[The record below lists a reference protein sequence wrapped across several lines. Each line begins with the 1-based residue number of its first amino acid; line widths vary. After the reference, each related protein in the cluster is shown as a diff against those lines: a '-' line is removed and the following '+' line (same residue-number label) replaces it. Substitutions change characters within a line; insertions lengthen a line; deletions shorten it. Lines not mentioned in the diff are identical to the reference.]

1 LNLIVLKNLN
11 LTLLLVRYRS
21 RQCVVI
27 LEKSGYDLGYPL
39 IHTRFFMLNDTQIR
53 KAKPAEKPY
62 KLTDS
67 NGLYIVINPNGSKL
81 WRYRFRIDG
90 KESVFAIGAYPEIS
104 LAEAREKRK
113 EARLLVQQGINP
125 AKDRADRKRQ
135 NTRQNKNT
143 FQAIAE
149 EYFATKTISKGSIK
163 AAQSM
168 LERYAY
174 PIIGDTP
181 ITKVTPRQIMECLD
195 VCKDKGVIVSGIY
208 TRQHMS
214 AVFLYAIRTMRAE
227 VDPTLAFAG
236 YLKRPEITHAKAMTV
251 EQIKAF
257 KKSLSE
263 YNGSFV
269 VKKSVQLLLYTAV
282 RTIEARRAEW
292 VDIDLQSGIWRIP
305 ANKMK
310 KARLHIVPLS
320 DQVIEILKELQAFTG
335 SGRLLFPNSR
345 RPDDMISA
353 TTINRALEYM
363 GLTISGHD
371 FRATLA
377 TNLSE
382 MGYDH
387 EHIKA
392 QLAHA
397 KDNQTDAA
405 YFHAKYITQ
414 RRQMLQDWADFI
426 DSL

>member
-1 LNLIVLKNLN
+1 
-11 LTLLLVRYRS
+11 
-21 RQCVVI
+21 
-27 LEKSGYDLGYPL
+27 
-39 IHTRFFMLNDTQIR
+39 MLNDTQIR
-53 KAKPAEKPY
+53 KAKPSEKPY

-81 WRYRFRIDG
+81 WRYRFRLDG
-90 KESVFAIGAYPEIS
+90 KESVFAIGAYPDVS

-125 AKDRADRKRQ
+125 AKDRAEKKRQ
-135 NTRQNKNT
+135 NARQNKNT

-149 EYFATKTISKGSIK
+149 EYIASKTISEGGIK
-163 AAQSM
+163 AIHRM
-168 LERYAY
+168 LKKYAY

-195 VCKDKGVIVSGIY
+195 ICKEKGVIVSGIY

-214 AVFLYAIRTMRAE
+214 AVFLYAIRTMR
-227 VDPTLAFAG
+227 VTNDPTLAFAG
-236 YLKRPEITHAKAMTV
+236 YLKRPEITHAKAMTA
-251 EQIKAF
+251 EQIRDF
-257 KKSLSE
+257 KRSLAS

-269 VKKSVQLLLYTAV
+269 VKKAAQLLLYTAV

-292 VDIDLQSGIWRIP
+292 VDIDLSAAIWRIP

-310 KARLHIVPLS
+310 KSRMHVVPLS
-320 DQVIEILKELQAFTG
+320 SQVVELLKELHTMTG
-335 SGRLLFPNSR
+335 NGRLLFPNSK
-345 RPDDMISA
+345 RPDDMLSA

-382 MGYDH
+382 MGYEH
-387 EHIKA
+387 EYIKA

-405 YFHAKYITQ
+405 YFHAKFINQ
-414 RRQMLQDWADFI
+414 RRQMLQDWADFV

>member
-1 LNLIVLKNLN
+1 
-11 LTLLLVRYRS
+11 
-21 RQCVVI
+21 
-27 LEKSGYDLGYPL
+27 
-39 IHTRFFMLNDTQIR
+39 MLNDTQIR
-53 KAKPAEKPY
+53 KAKPQDKPY
-62 KLTDS
+62 KLTDG

-81 WRYRFRIDG
+81 WRYRFRLDG
-90 KESVFAIGAYPEIS
+90 KESVFAIGAYPDIS

-125 AKDRADRKRQ
+125 AKDRAEKKRQ
-135 NTRQNKNT
+135 NARQNRNT
-143 FQAIAE
+143 FEAIAE
-149 EYFATKTISKGSIK
+149 EYLSSKTISDGSIK
-163 AAQSM
+163 AIHRM
-168 LERYAY
+168 LKKYAY

-269 VKKSVQLLLYTAV
+269 VKKAVQLLLYTAV
-282 RTIEARRAEW
+282 RTIEARRSEW
-292 VDIDLQSGIWRIP
+292 ADIDLSAAIWRIP

-310 KARLHIVPLS
+310 KSRMHVVPLS
-320 DQVIEILKELQAFTG
+320 SQVVELLKELHTLTG
-335 SGRLLFPNSR
+335 NGRLLFPNSK
-345 RPDDMISA
+345 RPDDMLSA

-387 EHIKA
+387 EHIKS

-405 YFHAKYITQ
+405 YFHAKFITQ
-414 RRQMLQDWADFI
+414 RRQMLQDWADFV
-426 DSL
+426 DNL

>member
-1 LNLIVLKNLN
+1 MIVGIP
-11 LTLLLVRYRS
+11 S
-21 RQCVVI
+21 HI
-27 LEKSGYDLGYPL
+27 PA
-39 IHTRFFMLNDTQIR
+39 FFMLNDTQIR
-53 KAKPAEKPY
+53 KAKPQDKPY
-62 KLTDS
+62 KLTDG

-81 WRYRFRIDG
+81 WRYRFRLDG
-90 KESVFAIGAYPEIS
+90 KESVFAIGAYPDIS

-125 AKDRADRKRQ
+125 AKDRAEKKRQ
-135 NTRQNKNT
+135 NARQNRNT
-143 FQAIAE
+143 FEAIAE
-149 EYFATKTISKGSIK
+149 EYLSSKTISDGSIK
-163 AAQSM
+163 AIHRM
-168 LERYAY
+168 LKKYAY

-269 VKKSVQLLLYTAV
+269 VKKAVQLLLYTAV
-282 RTIEARRAEW
+282 RTIEARRSEW
-292 VDIDLQSGIWRIP
+292 ADIDLSAAIWRIP

-310 KARLHIVPLS
+310 KSRMHVVPLS
-320 DQVIEILKELQAFTG
+320 SQVVELLKELHTLTG
-335 SGRLLFPNSR
+335 NGRLLFPNSK
-345 RPDDMISA
+345 RPDDMLSA

-387 EHIKA
+387 EHIKS

-405 YFHAKYITQ
+405 YFHAKFITQ
-414 RRQMLQDWADFI
+414 RRQMLQDWADFV
-426 DSL
+426 DNL

>member
-1 LNLIVLKNLN
+1 
-11 LTLLLVRYRS
+11 
-21 RQCVVI
+21 
-27 LEKSGYDLGYPL
+27 
-39 IHTRFFMLNDTQIR
+39 MLNDTQIR
-53 KAKPAEKPY
+53 KAKPQAKPY

-90 KESVFAIGAYPEIS
+90 KESVFSIGAYPEIS

-125 AKDRADRKRQ
+125 AKDRAEKKRQ
-135 NTRQNKNT
+135 NMRQNKNT

-149 EYFATKTISKGSIK
+149 EYFSTKTISKGSIK
-163 AAQSM
+163 AARSM

-181 ITKVTPRQIMECLD
+181 ITKVTPRQIMGCLD
-195 VCKDKGVIVSGIY
+195 ICKDKGVVVSGIY

-227 VDPTLAFAG
+227 FDPTLAFAG
-236 YLKRPEITHAKAMTV
+236 YLKRPEITHAKAMTA
-251 EQIKAF
+251 EQIRSF
-257 KKSLSE
+257 KTSLAN

-269 VKKSVQLLLYTAV
+269 VKKAVQLLLYTAV

-292 VDIDLQSGIWRIP
+292 ADIDLSAAIWRIP

-310 KARLHIVPLS
+310 KSRMHVVPLS
-320 DQVIEILKELQAFTG
+320 SQVVELLKELHTLTG
-335 SGRLLFPNSR
+335 NGRLLFPNSK
-345 RPDDMISA
+345 RPDDMLSA

-387 EHIKA
+387 EHIKS

-405 YFHAKYITQ
+405 YFHAKFINQ

>member
-1 LNLIVLKNLN
+1 
-11 LTLLLVRYRS
+11 
-21 RQCVVI
+21 
-27 LEKSGYDLGYPL
+27 
-39 IHTRFFMLNDTQIR
+39 MLNDTQIR
-53 KAKPAEKPY
+53 KAKPQEKPY

-67 NGLYIVINPNGSKL
+67 SGLYIVINPNGSKL
-81 WRYRFRIDG
+81 WRYRFRLDG
-90 KESVFAIGAYPEIS
+90 KESVFAIGAYPDVS

-125 AKDRADRKRQ
+125 AKDRAEKKRQ
-135 NTRQNKNT
+135 NARQNRNT
-143 FQAIAE
+143 FEAIAE
-149 EYFATKTISKGSIK
+149 EYLASKTISDGSIK
-163 AAQSM
+163 AIHCM
-168 LERYAY
+168 LKKYAY

-257 KKSLSE
+257 KKSLE
-263 YNGSFV
+263 NYNGSFV
-269 VKKSVQLLLYTAV
+269 VKKAAQLLLYTAV

-292 VDIDLQSGIWRIP
+292 ADIELSAAIWRIP

-310 KARLHIVPLS
+310 KSRMHVVPLS
-320 DQVIEILKELQAFTG
+320 SQVVELLKELHTMTG
-335 SGRLLFPNSR
+335 NGRLLFPNSK
-345 RPDDMISA
+345 RPDDMLSA

-382 MGYDH
+382 MGYEH
-387 EHIKA
+387 EYIKA

-405 YFHAKYITQ
+405 YFHAKFITQ

>member
-1 LNLIVLKNLN
+1 M
-11 LTLLLVRYRS
+11 
-21 RQCVVI
+21 
-27 LEKSGYDLGYPL
+27 GYYL
-39 IHTRFFMLNDTQIR
+39 IHTHFFMLTDTQIR
-53 KAKPAEKPY
+53 KAKPVEKPY

-90 KESVFAIGAYPEIS
+90 KESVFAIGAYPDVS

-125 AKDRADRKRQ
+125 AKDRAEKKRQ
-135 NTRQNKNT
+135 NAHQNRNT
-143 FQAIAE
+143 FEAIAE
-149 EYFATKTISKGSIK
+149 EYLASKTISEGGIK
-163 AAQSM
+163 AIHRM
-168 LERYAY
+168 LRKYAY

-195 VCKDKGVIVSGIY
+195 VCKEKGVIVSGIY

-214 AVFLYAIRTMRAE
+214 AVFLYAIRTMRATN
-227 VDPTLAFAG
+227 DPTLAFAG
-236 YLKRPEITHAKAMTV
+236 YLKRPEITHAKAMTA
-251 EQIKAF
+251 EQIRAF
-257 KKSLSE
+257 KTSLAN

-269 VKKSVQLLLYTAV
+269 VKKAAQLLLYTAV

-292 VDIDLQSGIWRIP
+292 ADIDLSAAIWRIP

-310 KARLHIVPLS
+310 KSRMHVVPLS
-320 DQVIEILKELQAFTG
+320 SQVVELLKELHTMTG
-335 SGRLLFPNSR
+335 NGRLLFPNSK
-345 RPDDMISA
+345 RPDDMLSA

-382 MGYDH
+382 MGYEH
-387 EHIKA
+387 EYIKA

-405 YFHAKYITQ
+405 YFHAKFITQ
-414 RRQMLQDWADFI
+414 RRQMLQDWADFV

>member
-1 LNLIVLKNLN
+1 M
-11 LTLLLVRYRS
+11 LT
-21 RQCVVI
+21 
-27 LEKSGYDLGYPL
+27 
-39 IHTRFFMLNDTQIR
+39 DTQIR

-81 WRYRFRIDG
+81 WRYRFRLDG
-90 KESVFAIGAYPEIS
+90 KESVFAIGAYPDIS

-113 EARLLVQQGINP
+113 EARLLVQHGINP
-125 AKDRADRKRQ
+125 AKDRAEKKRQ
-135 NTRQNKNT
+135 NARQNRNT
-143 FQAIAE
+143 FEAIAE
-149 EYFATKTISKGSIK
+149 EYLASKTISDGGIK
-163 AAQSM
+163 AIHRM
-168 LERYAY
+168 LRKYAY

-208 TRQHMS
+208 TRQYMS
-214 AVFLYAIRTMRAE
+214 AVFLYAIRTMRATN
-227 VDPTLAFAG
+227 DPTLAFAG
-236 YLKRPEITHAKAMTV
+236 YLKRPEITHAKAMTA
-251 EQIKAF
+251 EQIRAF
-257 KKSLSE
+257 KTSLAN

-269 VKKSVQLLLYTAV
+269 VKKAAQLLLYTAV

-292 VDIDLQSGIWRIP
+292 VDIDLSAAIWRIP

-310 KARLHIVPLS
+310 KSRMHVVPLS
-320 DQVIEILKELQAFTG
+320 SQVVELLKELHAVTG
-335 SGRLLFPNSR
+335 NGRLLFPNSK
-345 RPDDMISA
+345 RPDDMLSA

-382 MGYDH
+382 MGYEH
-387 EHIKA
+387 EYIKA

-397 KDNQTDAA
+397 KDNQTEAA
-405 YFHAKYITQ
+405 YFHAKFINQ
-414 RRQMLQDWADFI
+414 RRQMLQDWADFV

>member
-1 LNLIVLKNLN
+1 
-11 LTLLLVRYRS
+11 
-21 RQCVVI
+21 
-27 LEKSGYDLGYPL
+27 
-39 IHTRFFMLNDTQIR
+39 MLNDTQIR

-90 KESVFAIGAYPEIS
+90 KESVFAIGAYPDIS

-125 AKDRADRKRQ
+125 AKDRAEKKRQ
-135 NTRQNKNT
+135 NARQNRNT
-143 FQAIAE
+143 FEAIAE
-149 EYFATKTISKGSIK
+149 EYLSSKTISDGSIK
-163 AAQSM
+163 AMHRM
-168 LERYAY
+168 LKKYAY

-195 VCKDKGVIVSGIY
+195 VCKNKGVIVSGIY

-236 YLKRPEITHAKAMTV
+236 YLKRPEITHAKAMTA
-251 EQIKAF
+251 EQIRAF
-257 KKSLSE
+257 KTSLAN

-269 VKKSVQLLLYTAV
+269 VKKAAQLLLYTAV

-292 VDIDLQSGIWRIP
+292 ADIDLSAAIWRIP

-310 KARLHIVPLS
+310 KSRMHVVPLS
-320 DQVIEILKELQAFTG
+320 SQVVELLTELHAVTG
-335 SGRLLFPNSR
+335 NGRLLFPNSK
-345 RPDDMISA
+345 RPDDMLSA

-382 MGYDH
+382 MGYEH
-387 EHIKA
+387 EYIKA

-405 YFHAKYITQ
+405 YFHAKFINQ
-414 RRQMLQDWADFI
+414 RRQMLQDWADFV

>member
-1 LNLIVLKNLN
+1 MIVGIP
-11 LTLLLVRYRS
+11 S
-21 RQCVVI
+21 HI
-27 LEKSGYDLGYPL
+27 PA
-39 IHTRFFMLNDTQIR
+39 FFMLNDTQIR
-53 KAKPAEKPY
+53 KAKPQDKPY
-62 KLTDS
+62 KLTDG

-81 WRYRFRIDG
+81 WRYRFRLDG
-90 KESVFAIGAYPEIS
+90 KESVFAIGAYPDIS

-125 AKDRADRKRQ
+125 AKDRAEKKRQ
-135 NTRQNKNT
+135 NARQNRNT
-143 FQAIAE
+143 FEAIAE
-149 EYFATKTISKGSIK
+149 EYLSSKTISDGSIK
-163 AAQSM
+163 AIHRM
-168 LERYAY
+168 LKKYAY

-269 VKKSVQLLLYTAV
+269 VKKAVQLLLYTAV
-282 RTIEARRAEW
+282 RTIEARRSEW
-292 VDIDLQSGIWRIP
+292 ADIDLSAAIWRIP

-310 KARLHIVPLS
+310 KSRMHVVPLS
-320 DQVIEILKELQAFTG
+320 SQVVELLTELHTLTG
-335 SGRLLFPNSR
+335 NGRLLFPNSK
-345 RPDDMISA
+345 RPDDMLSA

-387 EHIKA
+387 EHIKS

-405 YFHAKYITQ
+405 YFHAKFITQ
-414 RRQMLQDWADFI
+414 RRQMLQDWADFV
-426 DSL
+426 DNL

>member
-1 LNLIVLKNLN
+1 
-11 LTLLLVRYRS
+11 
-21 RQCVVI
+21 
-27 LEKSGYDLGYPL
+27 
-39 IHTRFFMLNDTQIR
+39 MLNDTQIR
-53 KAKPAEKPY
+53 KAKPQAKPY

-90 KESVFAIGAYPEIS
+90 KESVFSIGAYPEIS

-113 EARLLVQQGINP
+113 EARLLVKQGINP
-125 AKDRADRKRQ
+125 AKDRAEKKRQ
-135 NTRQNKNT
+135 NMRQNKNT

-149 EYFATKTISKGSIK
+149 EYFSTKTISKGSIK
-163 AAQSM
+163 AARSM

-181 ITKVTPRQIMECLD
+181 ITKVTPRQIMGCLD
-195 VCKDKGVIVSGIY
+195 ICKDKGVVVSGIY

-227 VDPTLAFAG
+227 FDPTLAFAG
-236 YLKRPEITHAKAMTV
+236 YLKRPEITHAKAMTA
-251 EQIKAF
+251 EQIRSF
-257 KKSLSE
+257 KTSLAN

-269 VKKSVQLLLYTAV
+269 VKKAVQLLLYTAV

-292 VDIDLQSGIWRIP
+292 ADIDLSAAIWRIP

-310 KARLHIVPLS
+310 KSRMHVVPLS
-320 DQVIEILKELQAFTG
+320 SQVVELLKELHTLTG
-335 SGRLLFPNSR
+335 NGRLLFPNSK
-345 RPDDMISA
+345 RPDDMLSA

-387 EHIKA
+387 EHIKS

-405 YFHAKYITQ
+405 YFHAKFINQ
-414 RRQMLQDWADFI
+414 RRQMLQDWADFV

>member
-1 LNLIVLKNLN
+1 
-11 LTLLLVRYRS
+11 
-21 RQCVVI
+21 
-27 LEKSGYDLGYPL
+27 
-39 IHTRFFMLNDTQIR
+39 MLNDTQIR
-53 KAKPAEKPY
+53 KAKPQEKPY

-90 KESVFAIGAYPEIS
+90 KESVFSIGAYPEIS

-125 AKDRADRKRQ
+125 AKDRAEKKRQ

-149 EYFATKTISKGSIK
+149 EYFSTKIISKGSIK

-195 VCKDKGVIVSGIY
+195 ICKDKGVVVSGIY

-257 KKSLSE
+257 KKSLE
-263 YNGSFV
+263 NYNGSFV
-269 VKKSVQLLLYTAV
+269 VKKAVQLLLYTAV

-310 KARLHIVPLS
+310 KSRLHIVPLS
-320 DQVIEILKELQAFTG
+320 WQVVELLKELHTFTG
-335 SGRLLFPNSR
+335 NGRLLFPNSR

-382 MGYDH
+382 MGYEH
-387 EHIKA
+387 EYIKA

>member
-1 LNLIVLKNLN
+1 
-11 LTLLLVRYRS
+11 
-21 RQCVVI
+21 
-27 LEKSGYDLGYPL
+27 
-39 IHTRFFMLNDTQIR
+39 MLNDTQIR
-53 KAKPAEKPY
+53 KAKPQEKPY

-67 NGLYIVINPNGSKL
+67 SGLYIVINPNGSKL
-81 WRYRFRIDG
+81 WRYRFRLDG
-90 KESVFAIGAYPEIS
+90 KESVFAIGAYPDVS

-125 AKDRADRKRQ
+125 AKDRAEKKRQ
-135 NTRQNKNT
+135 NARQNRNT
-143 FQAIAE
+143 FEAIAE
-149 EYFATKTISKGSIK
+149 EYLASKTISDGSIK
-163 AAQSM
+163 AIHRM
-168 LERYAY
+168 LKKYAY

-257 KKSLSE
+257 KKSLE
-263 YNGSFV
+263 NYNGSFV
-269 VKKSVQLLLYTAV
+269 VKKAVQLLLYTAV

-310 KARLHIVPLS
+310 KSRLHIVPLS
-320 DQVIEILKELQAFTG
+320 RQVVEILKELQAFTG
-335 SGRLLFPNSR
+335 SGRLLFPNSK
-345 RPDDMISA
+345 RPDDMLSA

-382 MGYDH
+382 MGYEH
-387 EHIKA
+387 EYIKA

-405 YFHAKYITQ
+405 YFHAKFINQ
-414 RRQMLQDWADFI
+414 RRQMLQDWADFV
-426 DSL
+426 DNL

>member
-1 LNLIVLKNLN
+1 
-11 LTLLLVRYRS
+11 
-21 RQCVVI
+21 
-27 LEKSGYDLGYPL
+27 
-39 IHTRFFMLNDTQIR
+39 MLNDTQIR
-53 KAKPAEKPY
+53 KAKPQEKPY

-67 NGLYIVINPNGSKL
+67 SGLYIVINPNGSKL
-81 WRYRFRIDG
+81 WRYRFRLDG
-90 KESVFAIGAYPEIS
+90 KESVFAIGAYPDVS

-125 AKDRADRKRQ
+125 AKDRAEKKRQ
-135 NTRQNKNT
+135 NARQNRNT
-143 FQAIAE
+143 FEAIAE
-149 EYFATKTISKGSIK
+149 EYLASKTISDGSIK
-163 AAQSM
+163 AIHCM
-168 LERYAY
+168 LKKYAY

-257 KKSLSE
+257 KKSLE
-263 YNGSFV
+263 NYNGSFV
-269 VKKSVQLLLYTAV
+269 VKKAAQLLLYTAV

-292 VDIDLQSGIWRIP
+292 ADIELSAAIWRIP

-310 KARLHIVPLS
+310 KSRMHVVPLS
-320 DQVIEILKELQAFTG
+320 SQVVELLKELHTMTG
-335 SGRLLFPNSR
+335 NGRLLFPNSK
-345 RPDDMISA
+345 RPDDMLSA

-382 MGYDH
+382 MGYEH
-387 EHIKA
+387 EYIKA

-405 YFHAKYITQ
+405 YFHAKFITQ
-414 RRQMLQDWADFI
+414 RRQMLQDWADFV

>member
-1 LNLIVLKNLN
+1 
-11 LTLLLVRYRS
+11 
-21 RQCVVI
+21 
-27 LEKSGYDLGYPL
+27 
-39 IHTRFFMLNDTQIR
+39 MLNDTQIR

-90 KESVFAIGAYPEIS
+90 KESVFSIGSYPEVS

-125 AKDRADRKRQ
+125 AHERANNRKEQ
-135 NTRQNKNT
+135 SDKNKNT
-143 FQAIAE
+143 FRAIAE
-149 EYFATKTISKGSIK
+149 EYLANKTISKGSIK
-163 AAQSM
+163 AARRM
-168 LERYAY
+168 LERYAF

-181 ITKVTPRQIMECLD
+181 ITKVTPRQILECLD
-195 VCKDKGVIVSGIY
+195 ICKEKGVIVSGIY
-208 TRQHMS
+208 ARQQMS
-214 AVFLYAIRTMRAE
+214 AVFTYAIRTMRAE
-227 VDPTLAFAG
+227 FDPTAAFAG
-236 YLKRPEITHAKAMTV
+236 YLKRPKVNHATAMTIN
-251 EQIKAF
+251 QIKAF

-269 VKKSVQLLLYTAV
+269 VKKAVQLLLYTAV

-292 VDIDLQSGIWRIP
+292 ADIDLQSGIWRIP

-310 KARLHIVPLS
+310 KSRLHIVPLS
-320 DQVIEILKELQAFTG
+320 WQVVEILKELQAFTG

-382 MGYDH
+382 MGYEH

-414 RRQMLQDWADFI
+414 RRHMLQDWADFI

>member
-1 LNLIVLKNLN
+1 
-11 LTLLLVRYRS
+11 
-21 RQCVVI
+21 
-27 LEKSGYDLGYPL
+27 
-39 IHTRFFMLNDTQIR
+39 MLNDTQIR
-53 KAKPAEKPY
+53 KAKPQAKPY

-90 KESVFAIGAYPEIS
+90 KESVFSIGAYPEIS

-125 AKDRADRKRQ
+125 AKDRAEKKRQ
-135 NTRQNKNT
+135 NMRQNKNT

-149 EYFATKTISKGSIK
+149 EYFSTKTISKGSIK
-163 AAQSM
+163 AARSM

-181 ITKVTPRQIMECLD
+181 ITKVTPRQIMGCLD
-195 VCKDKGVIVSGIY
+195 ICKDKGVVVSGIY

-227 VDPTLAFAG
+227 FDPTLAFAG
-236 YLKRPEITHAKAMTV
+236 YLKRPEITHAKAMTA
-251 EQIKAF
+251 EQIRSF
-257 KKSLSE
+257 KTSLAN

-269 VKKSVQLLLYTAV
+269 VKKAVQLLLYTAV

-292 VDIDLQSGIWRIP
+292 ADIDLSAAIWRIP

-310 KARLHIVPLS
+310 KSRMHVVPLS
-320 DQVIEILKELQAFTG
+320 SQVVELLKELHTLTG
-335 SGRLLFPNSR
+335 NGRLLFPNSK
-345 RPDDMISA
+345 RPDDMLSA

-387 EHIKA
+387 EHIKS

-405 YFHAKYITQ
+405 YFHAKFINQ
-414 RRQMLQDWADFI
+414 RRQMLQDWADFV